1 MGRPVKANERADAVP
16 EIEQGDPLSLA
27 HVLQKTPPAALIK
40 DDEPDDGK
48 DPPDR
53 FGTKGVAERLAAV
66 IERIEPPYTVSLSGS
81 WGVGKTWV
89 AKRLPS
95 LLKGKVP
102 VVWVDLWSEDIS
114 ELRRTLA
121 VEVAVRLAEPNLDE
135 AKLEK
140 LRGDKAD
147 ELDKELRRPEL
158 VAAPVRTF
166 APALKTRRGLLA
178 VLVAAGAVFAIAI
191 AISQPAPAVGAP
203 SLPWIGPVV
212 SGAIAILVVVVLQSG
227 MVLSVAQPGSSLAP
241 IREAVALRK
250 NFIALVTS
258 HPDRK
263 VLVVLDNLDRLAG
276 EDAVQALGEIRSFVE
291 LRRSRCIFLVPLD
304 RGALERHL
312 VQTMGGDEQAARD
325 YLDKFFNLDL
335 VLTSPTAADLRGSI
349 LGLLIDLFPGQTAA
363 TLRPVAELVG
373 SGAAGSPRAAKRIVN
388 GAYARAYLVPETER
402 AQVTLPD
409 VAFIEVFVARFPSTI
424 AQLNNDTEQSI
435 RRVNQIRRLTEG
447 VERTSQLLALLG
459 RRSVAPE
466 SDDDKKLWVQEEQR
480 HVQALLD
487 FLLFTRPS
495 VPSADVIRT
504 LLTVRPN
511 RQLGPLANPGSAE
524 RALKAGDAAALQ
536 AELGSLSGEE
546 LHEALVGLLDEV
558 RVDLAAPWRNGARA
572 GLNAL
577 APVAVADARA
587 IEMLR
592 AEAAD
597 YLITGDASDFRAL
610 TSETLLALFPRGA
623 RDTPRGAP
631 LAERAVGTIA
641 TVSSLPV
648 VGVVRFVVAT
658 ADALEGSKLDEAKGA
673 LAKLADDDLNPL
685 FEIGVSGRLLTGP
698 VADLYVARLVALDPE
713 AELAPLEAAAD
724 RLLIVQKRGEW
735 DGSEALSPVFDRLTA
750 VLATPAATAS
760 LLPVLEKVAALTE
773 VLESDAHLDALALR
787 LVSWAPGG
795 LRSIELALELPT
807 SDGAIAAPLTT
818 LLNGFSDDDFLSLAG
833 SHAEELEY
841 AEVEVADMA
850 AVRWSAGKGSAYLGV
865 AVTSDDPARFDGV
878 FAALVAVSDIDN
890 YVALLAGLGV
900 RIVDL
905 KSADAAAKLVADMAG
920 RIAAMPL
927 ATAAK
932 VAPVAE
938 AIQDL
943 TDPGPVVTEIE
954 SAIARTS
961 RVEIATATALAK
973 AFVDAGVHG
982 AQTLPTAVAAHGAA
996 NAVVDL
1002 DSLGWLLDRREVP
1015 SEDVFMG
1022 LRGAIKS
1029 EPFAHISA
1037 ALDGLNANRR
1047 RRWDIGKALV
1057 ERAAAEAVDARVPWL
1072 EAAMASRAPSKKHER
1087 RAYDDYEAALNAAVD
1102 GDSSVDNIVREL
1114 RQQLG

>member
-1 MGRPVKANERADAVP
+1 MTADARADAAP

-27 HVLQKTPPAALIK
+27 RVLHKTPPAALIK

-53 FGTKGVAERLAAV
+53 FATKGIAERLAAV

-102 VVWVDLWSEDIS
+102 VVEVDLWSEDIS

-178 VLVAAGAVFAIAI
+178 VLVAAAAVFAIGI
-191 AISQPAPAVGAP
+191 AISQPAPAAGAP

-212 SGAIAILVVVVLQSG
+212 SGAIAILIVVVLQSG
-227 MVLSVAQPGSSLAP
+227 MVLSVAQPSSSLAP

-250 NFIALVTS
+250 NFVSFVTS

-276 EDAVQALGEIRSFVE
+276 EDAVQTLGEIRSFVE
-291 LRRSRCIFLVPLD
+291 LRKSRCIFLVPLD

-312 VQTMGGDEQAARD
+312 VHTMGGDEQAARD

-349 LGLLIDLFPGQTAA
+349 LGLLTDLFPGQTAA

-388 GAYARAYLVPETER
+388 GVYARAYLVPETER

-409 VAFIEVFVARFPSTI
+409 VAFIEVLVARFPGTI
-424 AQLNNDTEQSI
+424 AQLNNDTERSI
-435 RRVNQIRRLTEG
+435 RRVNEIRRHTEG
-447 VERTSQLLALLG
+447 VERTSQILALLG
-459 RRSVAPE
+459 RRSVAPA
-466 SDDDKKLWVQEEQR
+466 SDEDKKLWVQEQQR

-487 FLLFTRPS
+487 FLLFTRPT

-511 RQLGPLANPGSAE
+511 RQLGPLADPGAAE
-524 RALKAGDAAALQ
+524 RALKAGDATALRT
-536 AELGSLSGEE
+536 ELGSLSGEE

-558 RVDLAAPWRNGARA
+558 KVDLAAPWRNGARA

-577 APVAVADARA
+577 APVAVVDARA
-587 IEMLR
+587 IDMLR
-592 AEAAD
+592 TEAAD
-597 YLITGDASDFRAL
+597 YLIAGDASDFRAL
-610 TSETLLALFPRGA
+610 KQETLMALFPKGA
-623 RDTPRGAP
+623 RGTPRGAA
-631 LAERAVGTIA
+631 LAERAVASIA
-641 TVSSLPV
+641 TASSLPV

-658 ADALEGSKLDEAKGA
+658 ADALVGSKLDEAKGA
-673 LAKLADDDLNPL
+673 LAKLSDDELNPL
-685 FEIGVSGRLLTGP
+685 FAIGVSGRLLPGP
-698 VADLYVARLVALDPE
+698 VTDLYVARLVALDPE
-713 AELAPLEAAAD
+713 AALAPLEAAAD
-724 RLLIVQKRGEW
+724 RLSVAQDRAEW
-735 DGSEALSPVFDRLTA
+735 DGSEALIPVFDRLTT
-750 VLATPAATAS
+750 VLATPAATES
-760 LLPVLEKVAALTE
+760 LLPLLEKVAALTE
-773 VLESDAHLDALALR
+773 DLESDAHLDTLALR

-795 LRSIELALELPT
+795 LRAIELALELPT
-807 SDGAIAAPLTT
+807 SDSAIAAPLTT
-818 LLNGFSDDDFLSLAG
+818 LMNGFSDNDFLSLAG
-833 SHAEELEY
+833 SHAEDLEY

-850 AVRWSAGKGSAYLGV
+850 ATRWSAGMGSAYLVV
-865 AVTSDDPARFDGV
+865 AVTSDDPARFEGV
-878 FAALVAVSDIDN
+878 FAALAAVSDIDT
-890 YVALLAGLGV
+890 YVSLLAGLGE
-900 RIVDL
+900 RIVVL
-905 KSADAAAKLVADMAG
+905 KSADAAAKLVANVAG

-938 AIQDL
+938 AIQEL
-943 TDPGPVVTEIE
+943 AGPGPIITEVE
-954 SAIARTS
+954 SAIRRTS
-961 RVEIATATALAK
+961 RLEIAAATALAK
-973 AFVDAGVHG
+973 AFVDAGVNG
-982 AQTLPTAVAAHGAA
+982 APTLPTAVAAHGAA

-1002 DSLGWLLDRREVP
+1002 DSVSWLLSRREVP

-1022 LRGAIKS
+1022 LRGSIKE
-1029 EPFAHISA
+1029 EPLGRISA

-1047 RRWDIGKALV
+1047 QRWDVGKALV
-1057 ERAAAEAVDARVPWL
+1057 ERAAAEAVGARAPWL
-1072 EAAMASRAPSKKHER
+1072 EAALPSRAPSKKHER
-1087 RAYDDYEAALNAAVD
+1087 RAYDDYEAALNTAVG
-1102 GDSSVDNIVREL
+1102 GDSSVDDIVREL